1 MPFSQSLVLRL
12 VLAVGAGVLVDP
24 GAALR
29 VLRVTPSGEAGPTTA
44 VTVTFDRPVAGSLD
58 RTVDPRAVLRI
69 SPAAAGTLDWRD
81 PVTLRFRPA
90 VPLTAN
96 TSYTV
101 TVADSFAAMDGA
113 RLPEPYAFTF
123 RVRGPRV
130 LAGSPVGPD
139 GGSRLLP
146 PDTRFD
152 LVLDSP
158 VDSAALS
165 REVYLEFNRLC
176 RRPGV
181 VRLAVESERA
191 IAADDRWDFREAG
204 GWERDRAVDGLRR
217 VARLAPRDPLPH
229 GCAGELVVP
238 SAFGQAGGSGVQRW
252 GFATYGDFRM
262 ARARCGWGDAVC
274 PTGPIVLTFS
284 TPVRGADV
292 RRHVAL
298 RPALPF
304 DLGDTSDVRM
314 QWALQADLAPRTA
327 YAVVADRGLTDTFGQ
342 TFTGNP
348 VATAA
353 TTGYAA
359 AINYA
364 SGRAAVERKGPG
376 TFALSFVNVDTLEVV
391 TAPVPDSLEAS
402 FLARS
407 EWSWNDLWPALR
419 PGARR
424 ARLPVVGPRDRVRVY
439 GVKLPAPVYRRPGTP
454 TLLAVQVTSP
464 RLDSLSRRQRPIA
477 LLQVTDLGVH
487 ARVGSEDGVVW
498 VTGAS
503 DGRPRAGAAVALHDA
518 KGRIVARAVTDSS
531 GLARLTGYRPAAAA
545 ADTTEDDETRNS
557 GFQGYVSVVLGTD
570 RALLGIN
577 DYDPDLSPWRFNVAQ
592 AHGSERLPV
601 AAAVFTE
608 RGIYRPGEPLF
619 AKAIVRTGPLG
630 ALTRPAAGDSLRWVF
645 EARADADGPPAAL
658 RDSTVAL
665 SGFGTADQRFPLPAS
680 APLGAYRVAVQ
691 LRREGRWTEVA
702 AASYRVAEYRPPEFL
717 VDVTADTGSRF
728 AGDSVSARVEARYLF
743 GAPMGRAAVRWTLRQ
758 QSLWPGEIEIP
769 NSDGFYVSE
778 TGWWYEDMNES
789 NPPVQIAASGID
801 TLDAAGHLPLHLRL
815 ADAVRGRPARATVE
829 ATVVDVNR
837 QAVSASASVMVHP
850 ADFYLGAKPDGKD
863 YFWKE
868 GTPVSVGVIAVRPN
882 GARVPGVAVSGAV
895 VRREWHSVER
905 DRAGYGELVG
915 EWVSDTVARCTL
927 TTAADAVPCRFTPSA
942 GGSYIV
948 SFRAADRS
956 GRPVTTSFYR
966 WATGKGWVPW
976 NDESQF
982 KMDVIPDRTRYSVGD
997 TATVLFASPFTG
1009 AEAWI
1014 TVEREG
1020 LIQQRRLT
1028 IGSGATTVKLPIT
1041 EALAPNAF
1049 VSIVVARGR
1058 SAPPGP
1064 LDDPGRPTIR
1074 VGYAELRVTPERKRL
1089 AVEVAPLAA
1098 AYRPGDTARVSLQVR
1113 DAAGAGQRSEITLWA
1128 VDEGVLSLTGYRTP
1142 DPIDLLYQPRGLG
1155 MRLASTLT
1163 TVAPQVAEGEKG
1175 KRAPGGGGGR
1185 DGGDIL
1191 RSRFQTTAFFLGSVV
1206 TDASGKGSA
1215 TARLPDNLTTFR
1227 LMAVAVTQG
1236 DRYGGGQSSL
1246 LVTRPLVA
1254 RPALPRFLR
1263 EGDRFAAG
1271 VVVNR
1276 RDGKASQ
1283 AKVSAE
1289 ATGAELKGKRTQVG
1303 DARGRARARGPLRLP
1318 GPPRRQ
1324 RRLPVRRR
1332 ERRRRRR
1339 GGARAAAQAGLP
1351 SARLHRGRRPP

>member
-327 YAVVADRGLTDTFGQ
+327 YAVVADRGLTDAFGQ

-364 SGRAAVERKGPG
+364 SGRAAVERKGAG

-487 ARVGSEDGVVW
+487 ARVGSEEGVVW

-503 DGRPRAGAAVALHDA
+503 DGRP
-518 KGRIVARAVTDSS
+518 
-531 GLARLTGYRPAAAA
+531 
-545 ADTTEDDETRNS
+545 
-557 GFQGYVSVVLGTD
+557 
-570 RALLGIN
+570 
-577 DYDPDLSPWRFNVAQ
+577 
-592 AHGSERLPV
+592 
-601 AAAVFTE
+601 
-608 RGIYRPGEPLF
+608 
-619 AKAIVRTGPLG
+619 
-630 ALTRPAAGDSLRWVF
+630 
-645 EARADADGPPAAL
+645 
-658 RDSTVAL
+658 
-665 SGFGTADQRFPLPAS
+665 
-680 APLGAYRVAVQ
+680 
-691 LRREGRWTEVA
+691 
-702 AASYRVAEYRPPEFL
+702 
-717 VDVTADTGSRF
+717 
-728 AGDSVSARVEARYLF
+728 
-743 GAPMGRAAVRWTLRQ
+743 
-758 QSLWPGEIEIP
+758 
-769 NSDGFYVSE
+769 
-778 TGWWYEDMNES
+778 
-789 NPPVQIAASGID
+789 
-801 TLDAAGHLPLHLRL
+801 
-815 ADAVRGRPARATVE
+815 
-829 ATVVDVNR
+829 
-837 QAVSASASVMVHP
+837 
-850 ADFYLGAKPDGKD
+850 
-863 YFWKE
+863 
-868 GTPVSVGVIAVRPN
+868 
-882 GARVPGVAVSGAV
+882 
-895 VRREWHSVER
+895 
-905 DRAGYGELVG
+905 
-915 EWVSDTVARCTL
+915 
-927 TTAADAVPCRFTPSA
+927 
-942 GGSYIV
+942 
-948 SFRAADRS
+948 
-956 GRPVTTSFYR
+956 
-966 WATGKGWVPW
+966 
-976 NDESQF
+976 
-982 KMDVIPDRTRYSVGD
+982 
-997 TATVLFASPFTG
+997 
-1009 AEAWI
+1009 
-1014 TVEREG
+1014 
-1020 LIQQRRLT
+1020 
-1028 IGSGATTVKLPIT
+1028 
-1041 EALAPNAF
+1041 
-1049 VSIVVARGR
+1049 ARGR
-1058 SAPPGP
+1058 
-1064 LDDPGRPTIR
+1064 GRRAARCEGTHR
-1074 VGYAELRVTPERKRL
+1074 GAGGHRL
-1089 AVEVAPLAA
+1089 E
-1098 AYRPGDTARVSLQVR
+1098 RPGTAHGLSSGRGRRGYHGRRR
-1113 DAAGAGQRSEITLWA
+1113 DAQ
-1128 VDEGVLSLTGYRTP
+1128 
-1142 DPIDLLYQPRGLG
+1142 
-1155 MRLASTLT
+1155 
-1163 TVAPQVAEGEKG
+1163 
-1175 KRAPGGGGGR
+1175 
-1185 DGGDIL
+1185 
-1191 RSRFQTTAFFLGSVV
+1191 
-1206 TDASGKGSA
+1206 
-1215 TARLPDNLTTFR
+1215 
-1227 LMAVAVTQG
+1227 
-1236 DRYGGGQSSL
+1236 
-1246 LVTRPLVA
+1246 
-1254 RPALPRFLR
+1254 
-1263 EGDRFAAG
+1263 
-1271 VVVNR
+1271 
-1276 RDGKASQ
+1276 
-1283 AKVSAE
+1283 
-1289 ATGAELKGKRTQVG
+1289 
-1303 DARGRARARGPLRLP
+1303 LRLP
-1318 GPPRRQ
+1318 GLRERGPRDRPRPPWHQRLRPRLEPVAVQ
-1324 RRLPVRRR
+1324 RRAGVRQ
-1332 ERRRRRR
+1332 
-1339 GGARAAAQAGLP
+1339 RAAAGRGGGVHRARDLSPRRATLRQGDRPHRSTGRAHAPSRRRLAALGVRGAGGRQW
-1351 SARLHRGRRPP
+1351 SAGRAPRQHGGAVRVRHRRPALSAAGKCAARRLSRRGPAAARRALDRGRGRELSRRRVSPARVPRGCHRGHRQPLRRRLGLRAGRGALPLRRADGAGRGALDPPAAESLAGRDRDPQLRRLLRRARPVGGTRT